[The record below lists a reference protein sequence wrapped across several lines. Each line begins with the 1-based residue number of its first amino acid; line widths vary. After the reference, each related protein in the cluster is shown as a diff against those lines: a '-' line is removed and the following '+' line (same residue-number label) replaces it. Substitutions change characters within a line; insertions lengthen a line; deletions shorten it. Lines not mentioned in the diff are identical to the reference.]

1 MAHMFVF
8 AVLFFLT
15 HRSFALTNKNYSVKK
30 HWYIPV
36 LICFIYAL
44 SDEIH
49 QHFVPNRYA
58 TVRDVGYDMVG
69 VLTMYLKTTNR
80 I

>member
-49 QHFVPNRYA
+49 QSFVPNRYA